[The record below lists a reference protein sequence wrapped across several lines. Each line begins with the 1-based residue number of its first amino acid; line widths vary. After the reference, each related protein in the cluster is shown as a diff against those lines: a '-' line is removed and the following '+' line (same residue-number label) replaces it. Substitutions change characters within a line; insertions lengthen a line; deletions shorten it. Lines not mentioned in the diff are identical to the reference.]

1 MKQLTM
7 AQDAVTAAETAVAN
21 ATTPDQI
28 SAAYAA
34 LAAAQAQLATA
45 ESIPEN
51 QIALLRDRI
60 IQIQMDLDDAT
71 MLAGQRDSVGT
82 ALTAAQTAVN
92 GLTESSS
99 DADANAAGDLVAEVE
114 AALAAATALPETDAL
129 RSSVAAV
136 AAAFA
141 GVQMDRTIHSQQ
153 GMVDAALTAAQAE
166 VNSLSNTSTDDE
178 VEAARDAVMAAQAEL
193 ALATAL
199 SADDP
204 RYASVM
210 GVSDSLGD
218 AVTMRTAHMETETI
232 NDLISAAQMAVNTLD
247 KVESSGSACR

>member
-1 MKQLTM
+1 MSTQKNSITLCLAAVLTLGLAACGGGSGSDQAAAPTPPPPTTTDPLPTADGQLTM

-34 LAAAQAQLATA
+34 LSAAQAQLATA

-71 MLAGQRDSVGT
+71 TLAGQRDSVGT
-82 ALTAAQTAVN
+82 ALTAAQTAVS

-99 DADANAAGDLVAEVE
+99 DADATVAGDLVAAVE

-129 RSSVAAV
+129 RSSVVAV
-136 AAAFA
+136 ADAFA

-153 GMVDAALTAAQAE
+153 GMVDAALTAAQ
-166 VNSLSNTSTDDE
+166 
-178 VEAARDAVMAAQAEL
+178 
-193 ALATAL
+193 
-199 SADDP
+199 
-204 RYASVM
+204 
-210 GVSDSLGD
+210 GG
-218 AVTMRTAHMETETI
+218 
-232 NDLISAAQMAVNTLD
+232 
-247 KVESSGSACR
+247 G